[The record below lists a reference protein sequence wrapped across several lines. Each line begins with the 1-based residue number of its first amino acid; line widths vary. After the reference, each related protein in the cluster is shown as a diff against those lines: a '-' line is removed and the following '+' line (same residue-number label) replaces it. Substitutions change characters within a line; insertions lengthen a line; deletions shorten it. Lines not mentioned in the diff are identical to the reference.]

1 MAVAIRPRCP
11 LVRARQAGLTLIE
24 TLIGMTLLGV
34 GLLALAPLFIG
45 SVRTNASSN
54 QLGNVNALAG
64 EKLEELIG
72 YPAVDPRLA
81 VANGANAAASPGVTT
96 TGTGSVVSANT
107 FCAND
112 LPLWYDPATGT
123 PSHSSTAPGPGWEA
137 YPFART
143 YTVEQWASDL
153 TTRVVSPGPWAV
165 KLVTVTVRPTRGP
178 FPGLRTT
185 TQSAYVRFRDAS
197 AN

>member
-1 MAVAIRPRCP
+1 MR
-11 LVRARQAGLTLIE
+11 VRARARQTGVTLIE
-24 TLIGMTLLGV
+24 TMIGMTLLGV
-34 GLLALAPLFIG
+34 GLLALAPLFAG
-45 SVRTNASSN
+45 SVKTNASSN
-54 QLGNVNALAG
+54 QLGNVNGLAG

-72 YPAVDPRLA
+72 YPATDQRLA
-81 VANGANAAASPGVTT
+81 VADGANAAAAPGFST
-96 TGTGSVVSANT
+96 TGTGSIVSANP

-123 PSHSSTAPGPGWEA
+123 PSYATSSPGPGWQP
-137 YPFART
+137 YPYART
-143 YTVEQWASDL
+143 YTVEQWATDL
-153 TTRVVSPGPWAV
+153 TTRVVSPASWAV

-185 TQSAYVRFRDAS
+185 TQSAYVRFRDAG

>member
-1 MAVAIRPRCP
+1 MRIEA
-11 LVRARQAGLTLIE
+11 RARQSGVTLVE
-24 TLIGMTLLGV
+24 TMIGMTLLGV
-34 GLLALAPLFIG
+34 GLLALAPLFAG
-45 SVRTNASSN
+45 SVKTNASSN
-54 QLGNVNALAG
+54 QLGNANGLAG

-72 YPAVDPRLA
+72 YPATDARLA
-81 VANGANAAASPGVTT
+81 VADGANAAAAPGVST
-96 TGTGSVVSANT
+96 TGTGSIASSNA

-123 PSHSSTAPGPGWEA
+123 PSYSATSPGPAWQP
-137 YPFART
+137 YPYTRT
-143 YTVEQWASDL
+143 YTVEQWATDL
-153 TTRVVSPGPWAV
+153 TTRVVSPASWAV